1 MSEARRIDGSMPVAF
16 RYTPGVGNGA
26 FCAALRADGTL
37 LGSRCAGCAVTYVP
51 ARSFCERC
59 LGSLAADTPCGPEGS
74 LESWTTLWID
84 IDGHT
89 LTEPERY
96 ALVRLDGADA
106 VMFHRLLGHAGW
118 EPTIGDRVRT
128 MLRAERGGTILD
140 IEGFGPAEASG

>member
-26 FCAALRADGTL
+26 FFAALRADGTL

-96 ALVRLDGADA
+96 ALVRLDGADT
-106 VMFHRLLGHAGW
+106 VVFHRLLDHPGW